1 MLTATPSLLD
11 SFTALSDAT
20 RCRLLALI
28 EHHELTVSELCAVLQ
43 LPQSTVSRH
52 LKLLADAGW
61 VSSRRDG
68 TSRYYALSLD
78 GSGGPRSQIWELT
91 RPQVAGRVGAAQDDR
106 RLARV
111 LAGRGEASQQFFAS
125 SAGQWDRLRQE
136 LFGADFVPGALLGL
150 LPPTWTVGDLGCG
163 TGALLPLLAPHVAHV
178 VGVDASHEMLTTAR
192 ARVKDLPNVDVK
204 HGTLESLPL
213 ADASV
218 DAVMCVL
225 VLHHVPSPGDA
236 LAEAFRVLKPGGRV
250 LVVDMHAHDR
260 EEYRQRM
267 GHVWLGFSDD
277 QMRKYFAQSGFDHV
291 AIQSL
296 PPAHEAK
303 GPTLFA
309 AAAARPLHNEQPA
322 TTNDG
327 VRRTP

>member
-1 MLTATPSLLD
+1 MLIAAPSLFD

-68 TSRYYALSLD
+68 TSRYYTLALD
-78 GSGGPRSQIWELT
+78 GAGGPRSQIWDLT
-91 RPQVAGRVGAAQDDR
+91 KPQVAARVGAAQDSR

-111 LAGRGEASQQFFAS
+111 LAGRGEASQQFFATA
-125 SAGQWDRLRQE
+125 AGQWDRLRQE
-136 LFGADFVPGALLGL
+136 LFGADFLPGALLGL
-150 LPPTWTVGDLGCG
+150 LPSTWTIGDLGCG

-178 VGVDASHEMLTTAR
+178 VGVDASREMLATAR
-192 ARVKDLPNVDVK
+192 ARVKDLPNVELH

-213 ADASV
+213 ADASL
-218 DAVMCVL
+218 DAVTCVL
-225 VLHHVPSPGDA
+225 VLHHVPAPGDA
-236 LAEAFRVLKPGGRV
+236 LAEAHRVLKPGGRL
-250 LVVDMHAHDR
+250 LVVDMQAHDR
-260 EEYRQRM
+260 EDYRQRM
-267 GHVWLGFSDD
+267 GHVWLGFSED
-277 QMRKYFAQSGFDHV
+277 QMRRYLAQTGFDHV
-291 AIQSL
+291 SLHSL
-296 PPAHEAK
+296 PPSQEAK

-309 AAAARPLHNEQPA
+309 AAASKHILNERPVHNEPPV
-322 TTNDG
+322 TNN
-327 VRRTP
+327 

>member
-1 MLTATPSLLD
+1 
-11 SFTALSDAT
+11 
-20 RCRLLALI
+20 LLALI

-52 LKLLADAGW
+52 LKLLADADW

-68 TSRYYALSLD
+68 TSRYYALALD
-78 GSGGPRSQIWELT
+78 GADGPRTRIWALT
-91 RPQVAGRVGAAQDDR
+91 QPQVAARVGAAQDDR
-106 RLARV
+106 RLTRV
-111 LAGRGEASQQFFAS
+111 LAGRGEASQQFFATA
-125 SAGQWDRLRQE
+125 AGQRDRLRQE

-150 LPPTWTVGDLGCG
+150 LPPSWVVGDLGCG
-163 TGALLPLLAPHVAHV
+163 TGALLPMLSPHVRRV
-178 VGVDASHEMLTTAR
+178 IGVDASAEMLQTAR
-192 ARVKDLPNVDVK
+192 TRVKGIPNIELK
-204 HGTLESLPL
+204 SGALESLPIENDSL
-213 ADASV
+213 DA
-218 DAVMCVL
+218 AMCVL

-267 GHVWLGFSDD
+267 GHVWLGFSDE
-277 QMRKYFAQSGFDHV
+277 QLRKYLSQTGFDQISIH
-291 AIQSL
+291 SL

-309 AAAARPLHNEQPA
+309 AAATKPVHDSQPA
-322 TTNDG
+322 TLN
-327 VRRTP
+327 